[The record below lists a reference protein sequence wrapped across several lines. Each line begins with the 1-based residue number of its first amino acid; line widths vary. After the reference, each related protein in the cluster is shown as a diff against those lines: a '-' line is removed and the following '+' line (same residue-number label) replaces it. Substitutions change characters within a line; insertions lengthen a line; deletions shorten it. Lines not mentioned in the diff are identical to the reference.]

1 MRCESQALPG
11 PGFSL
16 FSEGRSI
23 AAVAAC
29 LSAVRQRATETVA
42 VSQLQW
48 IDAGPP
54 PAKWSQDAG
63 QELI

>member
-23 AAVAAC
+23 AVVAAC
-29 LSAVRQRATETVA
+29 LSAVHRCAPEIVA
-42 VSQLQW
+42 MSQLQW
-48 IDAGPP
+48 IDAGLPL
-54 PAKWSQDAG
+54 AGWSQHAG